1 MAYGHDDCK
10 KPHEQTLYMPFQP
23 VTRTPLYRQVAEQL
37 AGLIRKGEYKP
48 GQRLP
53 SDRELARLLQVS
65 RPTIREA
72 VIALDVAGLVHVRPG
87 AGIFVREPASNGY
100 NGPGLENIHDPGP
113 FEVIEA
119 RRHLEGEAAYLA
131 ASRADPEDLVLLGNH
146 LDAMRRA
153 AADGRGDLAADI
165 AFHRIIARACANSF
179 ITAAIEATWPLREG
193 NALWQRLER
202 DLPLAKLQL
211 LVVDDHAA
219 ILQALKE
226 QNPQAART
234 AMHYHLDRVGEA
246 IGQFFSN
253 ND

>member
-1 MAYGHDDCK
+1 
-10 KPHEQTLYMPFQP
+10 MPIHP

-37 AGLIRKGEYKP
+37 AGLIQNGEYKP

-53 SDRELARLLQVS
+53 SDRDLARLLQVS

-87 AGIFVREPASNGY
+87 AGIFVREPAENGGF
-100 NGPGLENIHDPGP
+100 GPRLENIRDPGP

-119 RRHLEGEAAYLA
+119 RRHLEGEAAFLA
-131 ASRADPEDLVLLGNH
+131 ASRADSDDLASLQSH
-146 LDAMRRA
+146 FDAMRRA
-153 AADGRGDLAADI
+153 AGDGRGDLAADI
-165 AFHRIIARACANSF
+165 AFHRIIARACGNSF

-202 DLPLAKLQL
+202 DLPLEKLQP

-219 ILQALKE
+219 ILQALKQRRPE
-226 QNPQAART
+226 AART

-246 IGQFFSN
+246 IGQFFS
-253 ND
+253 DKK